1 MISTEKLFPCWVES
15 QTSVTN
21 HGKDIIGKIC
31 DSRAAPEDVRDLLSN
46 ITAKL
51 ALRRDIWYEMTY
63 YVICLET
70 ISQYSILKPF

>member
-1 MISTEKLFPCWVES
+1 MITKYKLFPCWVES

-21 HGKDIIGKIC
+21 HGKDITEKIS
-31 DSRAAPEDVRDLLSN
+31 DFRAAPEDVGDLLSN

-51 ALRRDIWYEMTY
+51 AIRRDIWYEMTY

-70 ISQYSILKPF
+70 ISQYLILKPF